1 MSLAAAPAVRPR
13 CRLCA
18 AETRAPA
25 ASLIAP
31 PGCGG
36 GKAAAAALLCV
47 ACVRVRPAWGPPRVP
62 LQCRAGEGPCGRLG
76 RGEAGPG
83 GGLRGRARGSS
94 GVCVGGSPV
103 GGSPVG
109 GPPAPP
115 PRSPSSPGTAARG
128 PQAPIGLTQP
138 RGSPRPF
145 HFPASSEGMGGG
157 ESVKTRDFSI

>member
-1 MSLAAAPAVRPR
+1 MSLAAAPAVRPG

-62 LQCRAGEGPCGRLG
+62 LQCRTGEGPCGGLG
-76 RGEAGPG
+76 RGEADGEGPR
-83 GGLRGRARGSS
+83 GLRLSS
-94 GVCVGGSPV
+94 GGCAGGSR
-103 GGSPVG
+103 VG

-115 PRSPSSPGTAARG
+115 PRSPSSPGTPARG
-128 PQAPIGLTQP
+128 RQAPIGLTQP

-145 HFPASSEGMGGG
+145 HFPASSLRGWGVG
-157 ESVKTRDFSI
+157 RA